1 MIKSMQKKIDFR
13 KLFLE
18 TFLIIWAAIQL
29 FPLLWLFMFSLKDNQ
44 EIFGGNI
51 MGLPQKWIW
60 KNYEIALRDA
70 SVGRYFFNSIFVTIC
85 TIAITTI
92 ISMLATYAL
101 TRMKWK
107 LSKSVFMIFMLGL
120 MIPIHAAILPVMLML
135 KSMHMLSSYWA
146 LIIPYTAFAIP
157 MTIMI
162 FSGFIEGI
170 PREMEEAAFID
181 GCSIYGMFFKII
193 LPLMRPAAATAGI
206 FTFLNCWNEL
216 MFAILFIN
224 NSAYKT
230 LTAGIQS
237 MAGQYNTEWGPIGAA
252 LSIATFPTIII
263 YALLSKQVQKSLVM
277 GAVKG

>member
-1 MIKSMQKKIDFR
+1 MTKISKNKVGPGKICLR
-13 KLFLE
+13 
-18 TFLIIWAAIQL
+18 IILVLWAFIQL
-29 FPLLWLFMFSLKDNQ
+29 FPLLWLFTFSLKDNQ

-51 MGLPQKWIW
+51 MGLPQKWLW
-60 KNYEIALRDA
+60 KNYEIALSDA
-70 SVGRYFFNSIFVTIC
+70 NVGRYFFNSIFVTFC
-85 TIAITTI
+85 TIVLTTI

-101 TRMKWK
+101 TRMKWR
-107 LSKSVFMIFMLGL
+107 LSKSVLMILMLGL
-120 MIPIHAAILPVMLML
+120 MIPIHAAILPIMLML
-135 KSMHMLSSYWA
+135 KSMHILSSYLA

-162 FSGFIEGI
+162 FTGFIKGI

-181 GCSIYGMFFKII
+181 GCNIYGMFLRII